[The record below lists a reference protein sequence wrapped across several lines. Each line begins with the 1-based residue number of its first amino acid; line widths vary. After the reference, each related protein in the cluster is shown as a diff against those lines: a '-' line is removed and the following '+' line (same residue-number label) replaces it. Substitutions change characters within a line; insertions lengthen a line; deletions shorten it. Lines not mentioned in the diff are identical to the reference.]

1 MSRVSYFHCLLDFG
15 HNGEGLGL
23 VSITTFASK
32 QRDVRNTQ
40 SCFFPREL
48 GDNSRELWYDIL

>member
-48 GDNSRELWYDIL
+48 GDNSREL